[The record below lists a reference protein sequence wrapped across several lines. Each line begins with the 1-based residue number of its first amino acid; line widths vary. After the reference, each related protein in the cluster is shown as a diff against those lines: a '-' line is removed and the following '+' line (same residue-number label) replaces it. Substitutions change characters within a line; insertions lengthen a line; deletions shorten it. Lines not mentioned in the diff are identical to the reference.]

1 MILAGAPID
10 VFASASMYNRDEVT
24 DVNNYKDPCKDPDI
38 ISDNQLGHEQ
48 VAHLRMCNIQIHK

>member
-10 VFASASMYNRDEVT
+10 EFASASMYNRDEVT

-38 ISDNQLGHEQ
+38 ISDNQLG
-48 VAHLRMCNIQIHK
+48 A